1 MSAEEKMSHKTD
13 ELRESI
19 RRIKEAIED
28 NENNTEFSNDMVNST
43 NETKKKPTL
52 KAQSKLS
59 AESVNNLLSDL

>member
-1 MSAEEKMSHKTD
+1 MSAEEKMSHKAD

-28 NENNTEFSNDMVNST
+28 NENNTEFGNDMVNGT
-43 NETKKKPTL
+43 KEVKKKHTL